1 MLSNFGKIPDKFLT
15 KKSELD
21 MLLTNDKYIVHNIVP
36 SKNGQIMQVFYS
48 TKSEMHFGGLNTNV
62 AVAAFVTSYARLKLY
77 SHMELLGPRCLY
89 VDTDSMIYV
98 AKINEYDPPL
108 GDYLGELTSEIDP
121 KEGNYIEEFVSAGP
135 KNYAYKL
142 DSGITHCTVKG
153 FTLNHIAS
161 LTINYDSI
169 KNIVCD
175 NREKKFT
182 VKQLKF
188 TRDNK
193 EWEINTEN
201 IDKMYGFVYDKRILN
216 NDLSTLPYG
225 Y

>member
-1 MLSNFGKIPDKFLT
+1 
-15 KKSELD
+15 
-21 MLLTNDKYIVHNIVP
+21 
-36 SKNGQIMQVFYS
+36 
-48 TKSEMHFGGLNTNV
+48 MHFGGLNTNV

-77 SHMELLGPRCLY
+77 SHMEKLGKRCLY

-98 AKINEYDPPL
+98 AKEGEYDPPL

-121 KEGNYIEEFVSAGP
+121 KEGNYIDEFVSAGP

-153 FTLNHIAS
+153 FTLNYIAS

-169 KNIVCD
+169 KKIVCED
-175 NREKKFT
+175 QKKKLN
-182 VKQLKF
+182 VKQRKF
-188 TRDNK
+188 NRNNN
-193 EWEINTEN
+193 EWVVNTEY
-201 IDKMYGFVYDKRILN
+201 IDKSYGFVYDKRVLN
-216 NDLSTLPYG
+216 EDLTTLPYG

>member
-1 MLSNFGKIPDKFLT
+1 MQTNKTQHKFLT
-15 KKSELD
+15 TKAELD
-21 MLLTNDKYIVHNIVP
+21 LLLLNDKYVVHNIIP
-36 SKNGQIMQVFYS
+36 SRNGELMQVFYS
-48 TKSEMHFGGLNTNV
+48 TNNEMHFGGLNTNV
-62 AVAAFVTSYARLKLY
+62 SVAAFVTSYARLRLY
-77 SHMELLGPRCLY
+77 NQMELLGERCLY

-98 AKINEYDPPL
+98 ARPNEYDPPL
-108 GDYLGELTSEIDP
+108 GDYLGELTSEIDT
-121 KEGNYIEEFVSAGP
+121 KEGNYIDEFVSAGP

-142 DSGITHCTVKG
+142 DTGITHCTVKG

-169 KNIVCD
+169 KQIVCED
-175 NREKKFT
+175 QNKKLQ

-193 EWEINTEN
+193 IWEINTEL
-201 IDKMYGFVYDKRILN
+201 IDKYYGFVYDKRILN
-216 NDLSTLPYG
+216 EDLTTLPFG